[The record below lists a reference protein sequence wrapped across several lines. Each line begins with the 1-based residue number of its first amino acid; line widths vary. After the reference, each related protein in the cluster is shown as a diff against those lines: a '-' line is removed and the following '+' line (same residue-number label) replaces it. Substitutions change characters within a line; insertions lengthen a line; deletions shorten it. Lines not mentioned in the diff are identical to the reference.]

1 MHRQAIIFYRLVNI
15 SRVAFASPKLH
26 SPISFPSLYQSYFL
40 KFNFARQRGGFV
52 LFAMARKLV

>member
-26 SPISFPSLYQSYFL
+26 SPISLPSLYQNYFFS
-40 KFNFARQRGGFV
+40 FNFARERKAFV